1 MMRNRFDEQLCLL
14 NKELLEMGA
23 LIERSIKNATKA
35 LLKQD
40 VETAKAAIGFDKE
53 VDQKE
58 RDIEALCI
66 KLLLQQQPVA
76 GDLRL
81 ISAAMKMITDME
93 RIGDQ
98 AADISEIVIHLSGTP
113 YIKKLVHLPLMADGA
128 INMVS
133 ASLDAYVAKDLGLVR
148 RVIEMD
154 DVIDNLFDIIKNELI
169 ELIRKD
175 AAYGTQ
181 AIDLLMIAKYFE
193 RIGDH
198 AQNIAEWVE
207 YSITGKH
214 KGEYLTRSIMLR
226 TMKTSANS

>member
-1 MMRNRFDEQLCLL
+1 ML
-14 NKELLEMGA
+14 NKELLIGP
-23 LIERSIKNATKA
+23 LLNDLSKCDQSPSKA
-35 LLKQD
+35 D

-169 ELIRKD
+169 GHTKD

-181 AIDLLMIAKYFE
+181 AIDL
-193 RIGDH
+193 
-198 AQNIAEWVE
+198 
-207 YSITGKH
+207 
-214 KGEYLTRSIMLR
+214 
-226 TMKTSANS
+226 